1 MRRFNEHEKK
11 AFRPAYSLRANG
23 TKPSE
28 EKRAVRKEK
37 QSHARSR
44 TNGTSTGKNKTH
56 KQENERGDDDLDE
69 NLRLVAL
76 SLINILTQ
84 ASTD

>member
-1 MRRFNEHEKK
+1 MR
-11 AFRPAYSLRANG
+11 
-23 TKPSE
+23 T
-28 EKRAVRKEK
+28 VRKEK
-37 QSHARSR
+37 NNR
-44 TNGTSTGKNKTH
+44 THEVERTGRDTGKNKTH